1 MDVILEKLGGWEV
14 IQATLINVV
23 GAILI
28 FVIGRWV
35 ARVLQRI
42 IEGLMTKSKQEATLV
57 KFVGHLAYVAMLV
70 FVAIA
75 AVSRLGIQTAQFIA
89 VIGAAAFAIGLALQG
104 SLANFAAGVLL
115 IIFHPFK
122 VGDFIQASGESG
134 VVKDIQIFTTTLLTV
149 DNKTVIIPN
158 SKVSGENITN
168 FTAENTRRVDM
179 IVGVS
184 YGADLTR
191 TREVISEV
199 LKADSRILT
208 DPAPQIAVC
217 EMADSS
223 VNFVVRPWT
232 DTASYWKV
240 RFDTIEAIKR
250 ALDAAGIV
258 IPFPQRD
265 VHMYTHDSE

>member
-28 FVIGRWV
+28 FVIGRWI

-42 IEGLMTKSKQEATLV
+42 IEGLMTKSKQDATLV

-122 VGDFIQASGESG
+122 VGDFIQA
-134 VVKDIQIFTTTLLTV
+134 
-149 DNKTVIIPN
+149 
-158 SKVSGENITN
+158 
-168 FTAENTRRVDM
+168 RRVR
-179 IVGVS
+179 
-184 YGADLTR
+184 A
-191 TREVISEV
+191 REE
-199 LKADSRILT
+199 RIKKL
-208 DPAPQIAVC
+208 
-217 EMADSS
+217 E
-223 VNFVVRPWT
+223 
-232 DTASYWKV
+232 
-240 RFDTIEAIKR
+240 
-250 ALDAAGIV
+250 DAAG
-258 IPFPQRD
+258 
-265 VHMYTHDSE
+265 